1 MEDQEIHL
9 RSEHDENVGKWRDDV
24 RETRDWCQVT
34 QKSIKNLEELDD
46 VSNYDKLLANRKE
59 LQVVQ
64 LFLTNFAT
72 FSESLKLIS
81 SSNIF
86 S

>member
-34 QKSIKNLEELDD
+34 QKSIKDLQELDD
-46 VSNYDKLLANRKE
+46 VSNYEKLSANRKE

-64 LFLTNFAT
+64 L
-72 FSESLKLIS
+72 
-81 SSNIF
+81 IF
-86 S
+86 DEFCNH